1 MRKIKHSILP
11 IVIVSAGVLI
21 GTGCVVSRTSPA
33 DITKVSP
40 DSSGFNLT
48 TPRNTDDQVQTARL
62 KDIQSKKP
70 SEFCQKSQSRHKS
83 LIEKTRSVLEL
94 ERQGLL
100 SEEEAETLIRRV
112 VNDNGR

>member
-21 GTGCVVSRTSPA
+21 GTGCVSRTSPA

-48 TPRNTDDQVQTARL
+48 TPRNTGDQVQTARL

-100 SEEEAETLIRRV
+100 SEEEAETLIRRA